1 MEGQMESVVRAAV
14 RDRGRRL
21 DILRDH
27 YAKLHRH
34 GRGRMVRSREACETV
49 MRGEYL
55 ARAVKVERTR
65 QRM

>member
-1 MEGQMESVVRAAV
+1 MKGQMESAVRAAV
-14 RDRGRRL
+14 RHRGRRL

-27 YAKLHRH
+27 YAKRHRH

>member
-1 MEGQMESVVRAAV
+1 MEGQMKSAVRAAV
-14 RDRGRRL
+14 RDCGRRL

-27 YAKLHRH
+27 HAKLHRH
-34 GRGRMVRSREACETV
+34 GRGRMVRSHEACKTV
-49 MRGEYL
+49 MRGENL

>member
-14 RDRGRRL
+14 RDCGRRL
-21 DILRDH
+21 DMLREH

-34 GRGRMVRSREACETV
+34 GRGHMVRSREACKTV
-49 MRGEYL
+49 MRGENL
-55 ARAVKVERTR
+55 ARAVKVEGAR

>member
-1 MEGQMESVVRAAV
+1 MEGQMESVVQAAV
-14 RDRGRRL
+14 RDCGRRL

-27 YAKLHRH
+27 YAKRHRH

-49 MRGEYL
+49 MRCKNL